1 MATDDDKGH
10 EGTDAPASASAS
22 DALSQTGVVDTLK
35 RSLAEYIE
43 DNHIQPKQGEEQLN
57 LDWDFVRN
65 HGGPLAVFM
74 FQKLTRAIV
83 PENVKF
89 SVPASKPAENQ
100 AGTPPVNVKLD
111 LGDCLGKLFQPATSP
126 KGDEKK

>member
-1 MATDDDKGH
+1 MATDD
-10 EGTDAPASASAS
+10 EGQTPDAQSADPSAK

-43 DNHIQPKQGEEQLN
+43 DNHIQPKSGEEQLN
-57 LDWDFVRN
+57 LDWDFVRD

-74 FQKLTRAIV
+74 FQKLTRAII

-89 SVPASKPAENQ
+89 SVPASKPDEN
-100 AGTPPVNVKLD
+100 APGTPPVNVKLD
-111 LGDCLGKLFQPATSP
+111 LGDFLGKLFQPATAP
-126 KGDEKK
+126 KGDDKK